1 MAVLMFWNIG
11 KRDNSTAIGQ
21 LCREHDVDVLL
32 LAEALVHGS
41 GEELAWSLSMR
52 RSDSTNGYWLCDTD
66 HAVEDMDGD
75 SDFAA
80 LSVV

>member
-1 MAVLMFWNIG
+1 MADSDWTGRQVEE
-11 KRDNSTAIGQ
+11 A
-21 LCREHDVDVLL
+21 VDLRPVRR
-32 LAEALVHGS
+32 AEALVHGS